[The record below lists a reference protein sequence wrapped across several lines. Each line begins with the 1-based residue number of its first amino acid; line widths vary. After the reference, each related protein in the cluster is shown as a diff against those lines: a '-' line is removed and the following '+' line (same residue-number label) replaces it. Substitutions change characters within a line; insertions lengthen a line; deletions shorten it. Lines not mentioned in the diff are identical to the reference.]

1 MIYEDRS
8 SSELEAKARKAV
20 GQTFDPSTVD
30 RSILETFPYQY
41 RYRSIHMEHS
51 TDEFTCVCP
60 FSGLPDQATLSVR
73 YVPRQLCIELKSLK
87 YYFYAFRQV
96 KIFHEHV
103 VNRILEDLVAVLDP
117 VEMSIEAKFTLR
129 GGIAS
134 TATATY
140 KREQVNTQKK
150 RSPDREAA

>member
-1 MIYEDRS
+1 MKYEDRI

-20 GQTFDPSTVD
+20 GKTFDPSVID

-41 RYRSIHMEHS
+41 HYRSIHMEHS

-60 FSGLPDQATLSVR
+60 FSGLPDQATLTIK
-73 YVPRQLCIELKSLK
+73 YIPDKLCIELKSLK
-87 YYFYAFRQV
+87 YYLYSFRQV

-103 VNRILEDLVAVLDP
+103 VNKVLEDLVAVLDP
-117 VEMSIEAKFTLR
+117 IEMTIEAKFTLR

-134 TATATY
+134 TAIATY
-140 KREQVNTQKK
+140 KKEEK
-150 RSPDREAA
+150 R

>member
-1 MIYEDRS
+1 MKDEGRMIYGDRI

-20 GQTFDPSTVD
+20 GKTFDPSAID

-41 RYRSIHMEHS
+41 HYRPIHMEHAS
-51 TDEFTCVCP
+51 DEFTCVCP
-60 FSGLPDQATLSVR
+60 FSGLPDQATLTIK
-73 YVPRQLCIELKSLK
+73 YVPGELCIELKSLK
-87 YYFYAFRQV
+87 YYLYSFRQV

-103 VNRILEDLVAVLDP
+103 VNRILEDLAAALDP
-117 VEMSIEAKFTLR
+117 LEMTIEAKFALR

-140 KREQVNTQKK
+140 KKGE
-150 RSPDREAA
+150 